1 MYDRRETIIAVMSNS
16 IMQCLITK
24 DRPLITYN
32 AHKGWTISIGDLR
45 QNLNQY
51 GQTNN
56 KLKFYQEIIRKSSMD
71 VECKTRDY
79 KVTGMIYTI

>member
-32 AHKGWTISIGDLR
+32 AHKGWTITYDEKFISRRNESENVVYLDLD
-45 QNLNQY
+45 
-51 GQTNN
+51 
-56 KLKFYQEIIRKSSMD
+56 FFEID
-71 VECKTRDY
+71 
-79 KVTGMIYTI
+79 